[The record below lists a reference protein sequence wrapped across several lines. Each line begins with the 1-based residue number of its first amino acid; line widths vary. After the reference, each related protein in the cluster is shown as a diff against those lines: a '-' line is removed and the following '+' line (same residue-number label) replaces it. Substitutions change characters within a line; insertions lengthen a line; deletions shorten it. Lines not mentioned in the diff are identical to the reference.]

1 MANLKTQLEQMID
14 PEVMATMLDAKL
26 PKQIR
31 FSSIAPVDTTLQ
43 GQAGDT
49 VTIPRYKYIGDAE
62 DVAEGG
68 AISYHQLS
76 TATQKV
82 TLKKIG
88 VGIELTDEAVLSG
101 YGDPAGQ
108 STKQIG
114 MSIASKVDNDILDV
128 AKTAKLQVK
137 APMNLDLIDQI
148 SAQLIDNDSDFNY
161 EQDDTQTG
169 VLFLHPK
176 DANALRKLAS
186 NNWTRTSELGDNIL
200 VKGAFGELFGWTIVL
215 TRKVATGYGLAVL
228 PGAMKT
234 YIKRDTNVETF
245 RDIDHKTTKINAD
258 KIYGVAIVNDAKIV
272 RITPAT
278 DAGGLGK

>member
-1 MANLKTQLEQMID
+1 MAVSRGNPGVGHGPRKPFPPDPLEMGERHFPPFGEIEPSEWVKGLKKGSRKPQ
-14 PEVMATMLDAKL
+14 
-26 PKQIR
+26 
-31 FSSIAPVDTTLQ
+31 S
-43 GQAGDT
+43 
-49 VTIPRYKYIGDAE
+49 
-62 DVAEGG
+62 
-68 AISYHQLS
+68 
-76 TATQKV
+76 
-82 TLKKIG
+82 LKKIG
-88 VGIELTDEAVLSG
+88 VGIELTDEAVLSS

-114 MSIASKVDNDILDV
+114 TSIASKVDNDILDV

-137 APMNLDLIDQI
+137 APMNLDLIDQV

-200 VKGAFGELFGWTIVL
+200 VKGAFGELFGWTIVR

-278 DAGGLGK
+278 DAGGTGK